1 MKHHDFD
8 HDANR
13 RASEARKY
21 APENCPPDA
30 IPMWIADTDFLCP
43 QELIDAMTARV
54 ALGHFGYPNTDFS
67 FSEAVAL
74 WQEKRFGWKAEAN
87 WCEFVPGAI
96 MTLLYGMRAF
106 SGTGDAV
113 LIQTPAYPPFYALIK
128 NNGRQ
133 LVENPLVL
141 KDGRYEIDFEDLER
155 GLSKPRTRVMFLCN
169 PHNPTGRNFT
179 RDELVKIDDL
189 CKKYNVFVVS
199 DEIHGDITYYGA
211 SHIPYCTISDHA
223 AANSAISVNPS
234 KTFNTAGLRTAAM
247 ICPNP
252 NVKALMLEQRMNN
265 KAFGRPI
272 FGALA
277 VEVLYNQCDYY
288 VDEMLPYLEE
298 NIRILR
304 EGLAKTNGKIKLI
317 EPEGTY
323 LLWLDCRNLG
333 LSQPELVRF
342 MKEEAKLILNDGQTF
357 GKEGIGFMR
366 MNIACPHAT
375 MRKAVQQLLQAV
387 SRR

>member
-1 MKHHDFD
+1 
-8 HDANR
+8 
-13 RASEARKY
+13 
-21 APENCPPDA
+21 
-30 IPMWIADTDFLCP
+30 
-43 QELIDAMTARV
+43 
-54 ALGHFGYPNTDFS
+54 
-67 FSEAVAL
+67 
-74 WQEKRFGWKAEAN
+74 
-87 WCEFVPGAI
+87 
-96 MTLLYGMRAF
+96 
-106 SGTGDAV
+106 
-113 LIQTPAYPPFYALIK
+113 
-128 NNGRQ
+128 
-133 LVENPLVL
+133 
-141 KDGRYEIDFEDLER
+141 
-155 GLSKPRTRVMFLCN
+155 
-169 PHNPTGRNFT
+169 
-179 RDELVKIDDL
+179 
-189 CKKYNVFVVS
+189 
-199 DEIHGDITYYGA
+199 
-211 SHIPYCTISDHA
+211 
-223 AANSAISVNPS
+223 
-234 KTFNTAGLRTAAM
+234 M

-298 NIRILR
+298 NVRILR

-323 LLWLDCRNLG
+323 LLWLDCRNLE

-375 MRKAVQQLLQAV
+375 MKKAVQQLLQAV